1 MKPTYIVSILLFSFI
16 ATCSTFAQQSTE
28 HISGRVTDTNGEP
41 LPGATISIKGEKTG
55 AVTTADGTYTLQLP
69 GIGSYIITASYIGY
83 QTEEKRITTEKEK
96 KVNFRLSEDQF
107 DLGTVVVTGTRTPK
121 LLKDAPIITR
131 VITSED
137 IKKVTANN
145 VADLLKTEL
154 PGIEFTFSMDQ
165 QTAIN
170 MQGFG
175 GNSVLFLVDGERLA
189 GETLNNVDYERLN
202 LDNVERI
209 EIVKGAASTLY
220 GSSAIGG
227 VINIITRE
235 SDDPWNLNLNSRFS
249 EHNDQRYGGT
259 VGFNAGKFNS
269 LTNVQYNNVDTYAVD
284 NPGDFSTVFGSRV
297 WNFKER
303 LIYHPLET
311 LKLTGRAGYYFR
323 ERNKPGDT
331 QDRYR
336 GFSGGMKAN
345 YTFNIMSNLE
355 VGYTFDQY
363 DKSDYQSL
371 YKNDVRDYS
380 NVQHNVHALYNYT
393 FNGKHTLT
401 VGADYLRDY
410 LMSYQFTDNADH
422 TMHTADA
429 FGQFDW
435 NPTERLNVIAGLR
448 FDYFSDSNVRHLS
461 PHLGM
466 MYKIGSCSLRG
477 SYSQGFRSPTL
488 KEMYMV
494 FNMANMMMIYGNPDL
509 KSETSHNFSV
519 SAEYTKNRYN
529 FSVTGYYN
537 LVHNRINTVYS
548 EDPKGQIYTNTD
560 KMDIAGIDANIS
572 AKYPCGLGYRL
583 SYTYSHEFMRDGQK
597 KFTDTRPHTA
607 TVRIDWGKTLN
618 KVDFNYS
625 LNGRVLSKVK
635 TNIYNDSFNN
645 PAAGSQAVEYPGYMI
660 WDLTFSLGI
669 IKGVNMNLAVN
680 NLFDYVP
687 DYYYFNSPTT
697 TGTNLTL
704 GLSLDIDRIFKK

>member
-1 MKPTYIVSILLFSFI
+1 MKPTFIASILIFSFI
-16 ATCSTFAQQSTE
+16 VTCSTSAQQSTE

-41 LPGATISIKGEKTG
+41 LPGATISIKGEETG
-55 AVTTADGTYTLQLP
+55 AVTSVDGTYTLQLP

-83 QTEEKRITTEKEK
+83 QTEQKRITTEKGK
-96 KVNFRLSEDQF
+96 KVNFSLSEDQF

-131 VITSED
+131 VITSDD
-137 IKKVTANN
+137 IKKVNANN

-154 PGIEFTFSMDQ
+154 PGIEFSFSMDQ

-259 VGFNAGKFNS
+259 AGFNAGKFNS

-303 LIYHPLET
+303 LIYRPLET
-311 LKLTGRAGYYFR
+311 LKLTGRVGYYFR

-401 VGADYLRDY
+401 VGADSQRMLSVEGIIIECMHIVLYITVITHVIFIKRLIITLIILVESITDFKVTHYIEGVVSFHSTAESTVSVLGIPRFIAFTEIIAD
-410 LMSYQFTDNADH
+410 SSRQF
-422 TMHTADA
+422 
-429 FGQFDW
+429 
-435 NPTERLNVIAGLR
+435 ERFQR
-448 FDYFSDSNVRHLS
+448 
-461 PHLGM
+461 
-466 MYKIGSCSLRG
+466 
-477 SYSQGFRSPTL
+477 
-488 KEMYMV
+488 
-494 FNMANMMMIYGNPDL
+494 
-509 KSETSHNFSV
+509 
-519 SAEYTKNRYN
+519 
-529 FSVTGYYN
+529 
-537 LVHNRINTVYS
+537 TVY
-548 EDPKGQIYTNTD
+548 
-560 KMDIAGIDANIS
+560 
-572 AKYPCGLGYRL
+572 
-583 SYTYSHEFMRDGQK
+583 
-597 KFTDTRPHTA
+597 
-607 TVRIDWGKTLN
+607 
-618 KVDFNYS
+618 
-625 LNGRVLSKVK
+625 
-635 TNIYNDSFNN
+635 
-645 PAAGSQAVEYPGYMI
+645 
-660 WDLTFSLGI
+660 
-669 IKGVNMNLAVN
+669 
-680 NLFDYVP
+680 
-687 DYYYFNSPTT
+687 
-697 TGTNLTL
+697 
-704 GLSLDIDRIFKK
+704 

>member
-1 MKPTYIVSILLFSFI
+1 MKPTFIASILIFSFI
-16 ATCSTFAQQSTE
+16 VTCSTFAQQSTE

-41 LPGATISIKGEKTG
+41 LPGATISIKGEETG
-55 AVTTADGTYTLQLP
+55 AVTSVDGTYTLQLP

-83 QTEEKRITTEKEK
+83 QTEQKRITTEKGK
-96 KVNFRLSEDQF
+96 KVNFSLSEDQF

-131 VITSED
+131 VITSDD
-137 IKKVTANN
+137 IKKVNANN

-154 PGIEFTFSMDQ
+154 PGIEFSFSMDQ

-249 EHNDQRYGGT
+249 EHNDQRCGGT
-259 VGFNAGKFNS
+259 AGFNAGKFNS

-303 LIYHPLET
+303 LIYRPLET
-311 LKLTGRAGYYFR
+311 LKLTGRVGYYFR

-461 PHLGM
+461 SRIVAMSFCEP
-466 MYKIGSCSLRG
+466 
-477 SYSQGFRSPTL
+477 RS
-488 KEMYMV
+488 
-494 FNMANMMMIYGNPDL
+494 
-509 KSETSHNFSV
+509 
-519 SAEYTKNRYN
+519 
-529 FSVTGYYN
+529 
-537 LVHNRINTVYS
+537 
-548 EDPKGQIYTNTD
+548 
-560 KMDIAGIDANIS
+560 
-572 AKYPCGLGYRL
+572 
-583 SYTYSHEFMRDGQK
+583 
-597 KFTDTRPHTA
+597 
-607 TVRIDWGKTLN
+607 
-618 KVDFNYS
+618 
-625 LNGRVLSKVK
+625 
-635 TNIYNDSFNN
+635 
-645 PAAGSQAVEYPGYMI
+645 
-660 WDLTFSLGI
+660 
-669 IKGVNMNLAVN
+669 
-680 NLFDYVP
+680 
-687 DYYYFNSPTT
+687 
-697 TGTNLTL
+697 
-704 GLSLDIDRIFKK
+704 

>member
-1 MKPTYIVSILLFSFI
+1 MKPTFIASILIFSFI
-16 ATCSTFAQQSTE
+16 VTCSTSAQQSTE

-41 LPGATISIKGEKTG
+41 LPGATISIKGEETG
-55 AVTTADGTYTLQLP
+55 AVTSVDGTYTLQLP

-83 QTEEKRITTEKEK
+83 QTEQKRITTEKGK
-96 KVNFRLSEDQF
+96 KVNFSLSEDQF

-131 VITSED
+131 VITSDD
-137 IKKVTANN
+137 IKKVNANN

-154 PGIEFTFSMDQ
+154 PGIEFSFSMDQ

-259 VGFNAGKFNS
+259 AGFNAGKFNS

-303 LIYHPLET
+303 LIYRPLET
-311 LKLTGRAGYYFR
+311 LKLTGRASYYFR

-466 MYKIGSCSLRG
+466 MYKIGNCSLRG

-509 KSETSHNFSV
+509 KSETSNNFSV
-519 SAEYTKNRYN
+519 SAEYTKSRYN
-529 FSVTGYYN
+529 FYIIIWYTIVSIPFTAK
-537 LVHNRINTVYS
+537 T
-548 EDPKGQIYTNTD
+548 PKD
-560 KMDIAGIDANIS
+560 KSIPIPTKWILQELTPTFPPSILADS
-572 AKYPCGLGYRL
+572 AIVCH
-583 SYTYSHEFMRDGQK
+583 THIFMSSC
-597 KFTDTRPHTA
+597 A
-607 TVRIDWGKTLN
+607 TVKRNSRIH
-618 KVDFNYS
+618 
-625 LNGRVLSKVK
+625 
-635 TNIYNDSFNN
+635 
-645 PAAGSQAVEYPGYMI
+645 
-660 WDLTFSLGI
+660 
-669 IKGVNMNLAVN
+669 
-680 NLFDYVP
+680 VP
-687 DYYYFNSPTT
+687 IRQ
-697 TGTNLTL
+697 L
-704 GLSLDIDRIFKK
+704 

>member
-1 MKPTYIVSILLFSFI
+1 MKPTFIVSILIFSFI
-16 ATCSTFAQQSTE
+16 ATRSTFAQQSTE

-41 LPGATISIKGEKTG
+41 LPGATISIKGERTG
-55 AVTTADGTYTLQLP
+55 AVTSADGTYTLQLP

-96 KVNFRLSEDQF
+96 KINFRLSEDQF

-131 VITSED
+131 VITSDD
-137 IKKVTANN
+137 IKKVNANN

-154 PGIEFTFSMDQ
+154 PGIEFSFAMDQ
-165 QTAIN
+165 QTSIN

-259 VGFNAGKFNS
+259 AGFNAGKFNS

-303 LIYHPLET
+303 LIYRPLET

-435 NPTERLNVIAGLR
+435 NPGRNLG
-448 FDYFSDSNVRHLS
+448 FSR
-461 PHLGM
+461 
-466 MYKIGSCSLRG
+466 K
-477 SYSQGFRSPTL
+477 SYSFFR
-488 KEMYMV
+488 
-494 FNMANMMMIYGNPDL
+494 
-509 KSETSHNFSV
+509 
-519 SAEYTKNRYN
+519 
-529 FSVTGYYN
+529 
-537 LVHNRINTVYS
+537 
-548 EDPKGQIYTNTD
+548 
-560 KMDIAGIDANIS
+560 
-572 AKYPCGLGYRL
+572 
-583 SYTYSHEFMRDGQK
+583 
-597 KFTDTRPHTA
+597 
-607 TVRIDWGKTLN
+607 
-618 KVDFNYS
+618 
-625 LNGRVLSKVK
+625 
-635 TNIYNDSFNN
+635 
-645 PAAGSQAVEYPGYMI
+645 
-660 WDLTFSLGI
+660 
-669 IKGVNMNLAVN
+669 
-680 NLFDYVP
+680 
-687 DYYYFNSPTT
+687 
-697 TGTNLTL
+697 
-704 GLSLDIDRIFKK
+704 

>member
-1 MKPTYIVSILLFSFI
+1 M
-16 ATCSTFAQQSTE
+16 
-28 HISGRVTDTNGEP
+28 
-41 LPGATISIKGEKTG
+41 
-55 AVTTADGTYTLQLP
+55 
-69 GIGSYIITASYIGY
+69 
-83 QTEEKRITTEKEK
+83 
-96 KVNFRLSEDQF
+96 
-107 DLGTVVVTGTRTPK
+107 
-121 LLKDAPIITR
+121 
-131 VITSED
+131 
-137 IKKVTANN
+137 
-145 VADLLKTEL
+145 
-154 PGIEFTFSMDQ
+154 
-165 QTAIN
+165 
-170 MQGFG
+170 
-175 GNSVLFLVDGERLA
+175 
-189 GETLNNVDYERLN
+189 
-202 LDNVERI
+202 
-209 EIVKGAASTLY
+209 
-220 GSSAIGG
+220 
-227 VINIITRE
+227 
-235 SDDPWNLNLNSRFS
+235 
-249 EHNDQRYGGT
+249 
-259 VGFNAGKFNS
+259 
-269 LTNVQYNNVDTYAVD
+269 
-284 NPGDFSTVFGSRV
+284 
-297 WNFKER
+297 
-303 LIYHPLET
+303 
-311 LKLTGRAGYYFR
+311 
-323 ERNKPGDT
+323 
-331 QDRYR
+331 
-336 GFSGGMKAN
+336 
-345 YTFNIMSNLE
+345 
-355 VGYTFDQY
+355 
-363 DKSDYQSL
+363 
-371 YKNDVRDYS
+371 RDYS

-466 MYKIGSCSLRG
+466 MYKIGNCSLRG

-519 SAEYTKNRYN
+519 SAEYTKSRYN
-529 FSVTGYYN
+529 FSITGYYN

-560 KMDIAGIDANIS
+560 KMDIAGIDANVS

-583 SYTYSHEFMRDGQK
+583 SYTYIHEFMRDGQK

-625 LNGRVLSKVK
+625 LNGRLLSKVK

-645 PAAGSQAVEYPGYMI
+645 PSAGSQAVEYPGYMI
-660 WDLTFSLGI
+660 WDFTFSLGI
-669 IKGVNMNLAVN
+669 IKGINMNLAVN

-704 GLSLDIDRIFKK
+704 GLSLDIDRLFKNKRQQ

>member
-1 MKPTYIVSILLFSFI
+1 MKPTFIASILIFSFI
-16 ATCSTFAQQSTE
+16 VTCSTFAQQSTE

-41 LPGATISIKGEKTG
+41 LPGATISIKGEETG
-55 AVTTADGTYTLQLP
+55 AVTSVDGTYTLQLP

-83 QTEEKRITTEKEK
+83 QTEQKRITTEKGK
-96 KVNFRLSEDQF
+96 KVNFSLSEDQF

-131 VITSED
+131 VITSDD
-137 IKKVTANN
+137 IKKVNANN

-154 PGIEFTFSMDQ
+154 PGIEFSFSMDQ

-209 EIVKGAASTLY
+209 EIVTGAASTLY

-249 EHNDQRYGGT
+249 EHNDQRCGGT
-259 VGFNAGKFNS
+259 SGFNAGKFNS

-303 LIYHPLET
+303 LIYRPLET
-311 LKLTGRAGYYFR
+311 LKLTGRVGYYFR

-363 DKSDYQSL
+363 DKSDYLPQDA
-371 YKNDVRDYS
+371 NDVRDYS
-380 NVQHNVHALYNYT
+380 NVQHSVHTFYNHT
-393 FNGKHTLT
+393 FVGKHILT
-401 VGADYLRDY
+401 VGGDYMRDY
-410 LMSYQFTDNADH
+410 LMSYQFANNGSKHQYTVDGFA
-422 TMHTADA
+422 
-429 FGQFDW
+429 QFDW
-435 NPTERLNVIAGLR
+435 NPTKYFNVITGLR
-448 FDYFSDSNVRHLS
+448 FDYYSDSDINHFS
-461 PHLGM
+461 PKLGL
-466 MYKIGSCSLRG
+466 MYKIGNCSLRG
-477 SYSQGFRSPTL
+477 SYAGGFRAPTL
-488 KEMYMV
+488 KEMYMN
-494 FNMANMMMIYGNPDL
+494 FDMASIFMIYGNPDL
-509 KSETSHNFSV
+509 KPETSHNFSL
-519 SAEYTKNRYN
+519 SAEYIKGRYN
-529 FSVTGYYN
+529 LTVTGFYN
-537 LVHNRINTVYS
+537 IVDNRITTAWS
-548 EDPKGQIYTNTD
+548 EALKGQVYTN
-560 KMDIAGIDANIS
+560 ISNIRISGAEANAS
-572 AKYPCGLGYRL
+572 VKYPCGLSARL
-583 SYTYSHEFMRDGQK
+583 SYAYTHENIKKGQPVISS
-597 KFTDTRPHTA
+597 TRPHTA
-607 TVRIDWGKTLN
+607 TVRLEYDKHWKN
-618 KVDFNYS
+618 YAFNVA
-625 LNGRVLSKVK
+625 LNGRFLSKVNTEEYTSNTSYEETEK
-635 TNIYNDSFNN
+635 VTYPAYTMWKLTLSQKVWKGVDMTLAVDNLFNYVPSRYYNNS
-645 PAAGSQAVEYPGYMI
+645 PATKGT
-660 WDLTFSLGI
+660 TFS
-669 IKGVNMNLAVN
+669 A
-680 NLFDYVP
+680 
-687 DYYYFNSPTT
+687 
-697 TGTNLTL
+697 
-704 GLSLDIDRIFKK
+704 GLSLDIEQLFK